1 MVCRLREPVGFKT
14 FKIFLSSICRAVLI
28 RSEGLKS
35 IVLLVCVLPPENNY
49 SQTKYI
55 FCHFQPVYK
64 MLT

>member
-1 MVCRLREPVGFKT
+1 MVCRLREPIGFKT
-14 FKIFLSSICRAVLI
+14 FKIFLSPICRAVLI

-35 IVLLVCVLPPENNY
+35 IGLCLRPDNKY